1 MKPLC
6 FELTMCESNAA
17 DDCVNQYAEGVGE
30 PIRRRRW
37 RTNTPKALANCSPGL
52 ERQRQPWVAIPRL
65 WQNPERVRHVRD

>member
-37 RTNTPKALANCSPGL
+37 RTNTPKALANQYAEGVGEPIRRRRSLIAAQGWSASDNPG
-52 ERQRQPWVAIPRL
+52 
-65 WQNPERVRHVRD
+65 

>member
-37 RTNTPKALANCSPGL
+37 RTNTPKALANQYAEG
-52 ERQRQPWVAIPRL
+52 
-65 WQNPERVRHVRD
+65 VR

>member
-30 PIRRRRW
+30 PIRRRRSLIAAQGW
-37 RTNTPKALANCSPGL
+37 SASDNPG
-52 ERQRQPWVAIPRL
+52 
-65 WQNPERVRHVRD
+65 